1 MVSIPC
7 DQVDFADPS
16 FIDQLVSQVSALPG
30 CCLCGSLFSDGWGFK
45 QSGYRCWKAHRTL
58 LGFLQVASVVVADG
72 GEVVLEW
79 PQDSSSWML
88 SEVQAFEDQFG
99 LRKVSF
105 DGCAIGLGPLSGV
118 PYDAPWQIMTSSKRT
133 TDNFQPFR
141 CSHSSAT
148 KHCSAKTLWPRVTH
162 YPETFH
168 KVLLV
173 SLFPFANA
181 FQSPALPCVPSWP
194 QLHRDKDSRPC
205 IPLDVLMRESGLNE
219 VKIPGLVHR
228 LLDRK
233 EWAGQPGAY
242 EAIKKEKD
250 GLVEVG
256 TWLEEEIISK
266 SDVLAWASRTSN
278 VVHFGNLMIILSV
291 KGSELSPDQWRLKAR
306 IVFRGDDIRDQS
318 GMSAVFEELFASS
331 PSSLEGLN
339 TAVAFGLL
347 ESHGVTTSDA
357 VQPNTAPMF
366 SFLLSLF
373 LPARNT
379 SSNLAHLFTRLS
391 MDIPRVLLI
400 GSSIFMRFCC
410 D

>member
-1 MVSIPC
+1 MGW
-7 DQVDFADPS
+7 
-16 FIDQLVSQVSALPG
+16 SAG
-30 CCLCGSLFSDGWGFK
+30 
-45 QSGYRCWKAHRTL
+45 
-58 LGFLQVASVVVADG
+58 
-72 GEVVLEW
+72 
-79 PQDSSSWML
+79 
-88 SEVQAFEDQFG
+88 
-99 LRKVSF
+99 
-105 DGCAIGLGPLSGV
+105 
-118 PYDAPWQIMTSSKRT
+118 
-133 TDNFQPFR
+133 
-141 CSHSSAT
+141 
-148 KHCSAKTLWPRVTH
+148 
-162 YPETFH
+162 
-168 KVLLV
+168 
-173 SLFPFANA
+173 
-181 FQSPALPCVPSWP
+181 
-194 QLHRDKDSRPC
+194 
-205 IPLDVLMRESGLNE
+205 
-219 VKIPGLVHR
+219 
-228 LLDRK
+228 
-233 EWAGQPGAY
+233 PGAY

>member
-1 MVSIPC
+1 MLDAIP
-7 DQVDFADPS
+7 
-16 FIDQLVSQVSALPG
+16 
-30 CCLCGSLFSDGWGFK
+30 
-45 QSGYRCWKAHRTL
+45 
-58 LGFLQVASVVVADG
+58 
-72 GEVVLEW
+72 
-79 PQDSSSWML
+79 
-88 SEVQAFEDQFG
+88 EVQAFEDQFG
-99 LRKVSF
+99 LRKVWF
-105 DGCAIGLGPLSGV
+105 DGCAIGLVSLSGI
-118 PYDAPWQIMTSSKRT
+118 PYDAPWQIMTSSKRSI
-133 TDNFQPFR
+133 DSFQSFK

-148 KHCSAKTLWPRVTH
+148 KHCSARALWPRVDH

-173 SLFPFANA
+173 SLFPFADA
-181 FQSPALPCVPSWP
+181 LQSPALPCVPSLP
-194 QLHRDKDSRPC
+194 QLHRDKDSRPR
-205 IPLDVLMRESGLNE
+205 IPLDVLMHESGLKE

-242 EAIKKEKD
+242 QAIKKEKD

-256 TWLEEEIISK
+256 TWLEEEIISR

-347 ESHGVTTSDA
+347 ESHGVTTCDA
-357 VQPNTAPMF
+357 VPCPHSGQAQDQT
-366 SFLLSLF
+366 SHLCSSS
-373 LPARNT
+373 ARACSSQQETHRSTLRT
-379 SSNLAHLFTRLS
+379 SSQ
-391 MDIPRVLLI
+391 
-400 GSSIFMRFCC
+400 GSLWTS
-410 D
+410 